1 MFLTISTTM
10 PQATDL
16 GYLLHKNPARTHT
29 VSLNFGTAHVFYPE
43 ATSERCTA
51 AFLVEIDPVA
61 LVRGSGRDESSTFA
75 LYPYVNDRPYVAS
88 SFTSVALAHTFNSA
102 MKGRCKDKPALVAQT
117 IPLEATL
124 SVVPCRGGESFLRKL
139 FEPLGYR
146 VDVDALPLDA
156 VFPQWGNSPFFRV
169 RLIGTQRVQ
178 DLFTHL
184 YVLLPVLDSAKHY
197 WVGDDEV
204 EKLLRAG
211 ESWLKDHPER
221 EQIALRYLKSR
232 RSLAR
237 LAIERLE
244 AEEGHSTE
252 EGDATEEGA
261 MDHPVAEARPAGRLE
276 AVLEAPLRLNDRRL
290 DTLAELVESLDVDT
304 VADLGCGEGKLLKRL
319 LAIQSLKRVVG
330 IDVSIRSLEIAEA
343 RLQLHR
349 MTERQRERIELLH
362 GSLIY
367 RDRRLEGFDVVL
379 LVEVI
384 EHLELD
390 RVAALERVVF
400 AHAKPRHVVLTT
412 PNAEYN
418 AKFPDLNSG
427 KFRHSD
433 HRFEWTRAE
442 FRAWGDRVA
451 AEYGYKVEYR
461 SIGDEDDVLGAPTQ
475 MAIFAHGN

>member
-1 MFLTISTTM
+1 MLLTITTTM

-16 GYLLHKNPARTHT
+16 GYLLHKNPARTHA

-43 ATSERCTA
+43 ATAERCTA

-61 LVRGSGRDESSTFA
+61 LVRGSGRDEASNFA

-88 SFTSVALAHTFNSA
+88 SFTSVALAHAFSSA
-102 MKGRCKDKPALVAQT
+102 MKGRCKDKPELVEQK
-117 IPLEATL
+117 IPLVVTL

-139 FEPLGYR
+139 FEPLGYQ
-146 VDVDALPLDA
+146 VDVDALPLDT
-156 VFPQWGNSPFFRV
+156 VFTQWGNSPFFRV
-169 RLIGTQRVQ
+169 RLSGTQRLQ

-221 EQIALRYLKSR
+221 EQIAFRYLKSL

-237 LAIERLE
+237 LAIEKLE
-244 AEEGHSTE
+244 AEEGEPTD
-252 EGDATEEGA
+252 EGSID
-261 MDHPVAEARPAGRLE
+261 DPVLEARPAGRLE
-276 AVLEAPLRLNDRRL
+276 AVLEAPLLLNDRRL

-319 LAIQSLKRVVG
+319 LAIKSLKRVVG
-330 IDVSIRSLEIAEA
+330 MDVSIRSLEIAET
-343 RLQLHR
+343 RLQLDC
-349 MTERQRERIELLH
+349 MTERQRKRIELLH

-367 RDRRLEGFDVVL
+367 RDRRLEGFDAVL

-400 AHAKPRHVVLTT
+400 AHAKPRHAVFTT

-418 AKFPDLNSG
+418 VKFPDLKLG

-461 SIGDEDDVLGAPTQ
+461 PIGDEDDVLGAPTQ
-475 MAIFAHGN
+475 MAIFTNGN